1 MGDDRDDVSHY
12 DVKVE
17 RDLVVTAHDGVEL
30 MTDVYHP
37 IGIERGPVIVERS
50 GYGRQLMA
58 SLADAFAAR
67 GYHYVLQTVRG
78 IDGSGGVHDVFAEPA
93 DGKATADWIDE
104 QPWFDGNL
112 GVNGASYMG
121 FTAYSLASTRPPNLR
136 AMCVSV
142 FGSDRRFAWLSG
154 GSLAWELVLGWNVL
168 QWRLAQS
175 GGGRTMEEVAAGAGL
190 RLSGFEDAF
199 ARLPMGEAPQLM
211 TGKDIGLVTQ
221 LLEHCEPGDPFWDQ
235 LVFTDMLDGFA
246 VPTCLIDNWFD
257 YQLPRTIDDY
267 QILDASGAAPHRLVL
282 RPGAHAGEGDFD
294 AGSYIEVPLAWF
306 DTHLRGVPDRIPA
319 EPVTFT
325 VTGDGRSTR
334 DVEAWPPAHTP
345 TPWYLHADGRLSTD
359 APDADDARDEYRY
372 DPSDPTP
379 SFGGIGLFTG
389 GVVDNRELEARAD
402 VLVYTSD
409 VLDDVLEIAGSVYAD
424 LVVSS
429 SLDHTDFF
437 VRLCDVHPNEQSFN
451 VCDGLQRFRPSDI
464 VRRNDGTFTAHVK
477 LWDTAYRFGAGH
489 RVRVQVSSGA
499 HPVYV
504 RNLGTD
510 EPLLTATTL
519 RAADQAVFCDR
530 ARASA
535 IVLPLSS

>member
-1 MGDDRDDVSHY
+1 MGGDHY

-17 RDLVVTAHDGVEL
+17 RDLVVTAHDGVKL

-37 IGIERGPVIVERS
+37 IGLERGAVIVERS
-50 GYGRQLMA
+50 GYGRALMSA
-58 SLADAFAAR
+58 LAEAFAAR

-78 IDGSGGVHDVFAEPA
+78 IDGSGGEHDVFQEPA
-93 DGKATADWIDE
+93 DGRAIAAWIDE

-121 FTAYSLASTRPPNLR
+121 FTAYSLASTRPPNLK

-154 GSLAWELVLGWNVL
+154 GSMAWELVLGWNVL

-175 GGGRTMEEVAAGAGL
+175 GVARTMEEAAAGDGL
-190 RLSGFEDAF
+190 RLTGFDDAF
-199 ARLPMGEAPQLM
+199 LHLPMGEAGKLM
-211 TGKDIGLVTQ
+211 TGEDVRLLNQV
-221 LLEHCEPGDPFWDQ
+221 LEHSEPGDPFWDP
-235 LVFTDMLDGFA
+235 LVFTGMLDGFD
-246 VPTCLIDNWFD
+246 VPLCLIDNWHD

-267 QILDASGAAPHRLVL
+267 QILAASNAAPHRLVL

-294 AGSYIEVPLAWF
+294 ANAYIEVPLAWF
-306 DTHLRGVPDRIPA
+306 DTHLRGIPGRVPA

-325 VTGDGRSTR
+325 VTGDGRETR
-334 DVEAWPPAHTP
+334 DVESWPPPHTP
-345 TPWYLHADGRLSTD
+345 TPWYLHADGRLSTSPSDDESDGRD
-359 APDADDARDEYRY
+359 AYRY
-372 DPSDPTP
+372 DPNDPTP

-389 GVVDNRELEARAD
+389 GMVDNRELEARDD

-409 VLDDVLEIAGSVYAD
+409 VLEEALEIVGPVHAD
-424 LVVSS
+424 LVVGS

-437 VRLCDVHPNEQSFN
+437 VRLCDVHPNEQSYN
-451 VCDGLQRFRPSDI
+451 VCDGLQRFRPADI
-464 VRRNDGTFTAHVK
+464 VRRDDGTFTARVR
-477 LWDTAYRFGAGH
+477 LWDTAYRFGKGH

-504 RNLGTD
+504 RNLGTGD
-510 EPLLTATTL
+510 PLLTATTW
-519 RAADQAVFCDR
+519 RVAEQAVFHDR

-535 IVLPLSS
+535 VVLPQSG